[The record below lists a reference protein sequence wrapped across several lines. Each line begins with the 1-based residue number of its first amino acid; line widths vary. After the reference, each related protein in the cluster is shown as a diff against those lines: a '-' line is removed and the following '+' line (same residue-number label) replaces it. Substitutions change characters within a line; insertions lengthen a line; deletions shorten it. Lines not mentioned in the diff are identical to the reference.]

1 MAERGTIPGDIRYT
15 ISKMVPD
22 LSTEEQGQWVT
33 EVRTALL
40 NGKYWGPL
48 AHLRR
53 YLIKCQEAGKRP
65 SPLEW
70 ARWYIEDEQR
80 ERREVLA
87 IAHRQ
92 EEAERVKAEEALTP
106 LTEEEVRRREWNSQW
121 LQ

>member
-1 MAERGTIPGDIRYT
+1 MIPPDIRAT
-15 ISKMVPD
+15 ISRMVPD
-22 LSTEEQGQWVT
+22 LAADERTQWVT
-33 EVRTALL
+33 EVTTALQTA
-40 NGKYWGPL
+40 KYWSPL

-53 YLIKCQEAGKRP
+53 YLIKCQEARKRP

-70 ARWYIEDEQR
+70 GRWFIEDEQR

-92 EEAERVKAEEALTP
+92 EEAERVRAEEALVP
-106 LTEEEVRRREWNSQW
+106 MTEEERRRQEWNDQW